1 MAQKTKADLRNVR
14 QKKLIERLRKKEN
27 WLKWGLIGALILI
40 ILLLLFLGY
49 VTDWGMGLKKT
60 TTPVTGDSSQTG
72 GTTPASTGSGGGGSG
87 SNGGGG
93 SSGTSGTSGQSG
105 TNTTTTDR
113 TTTNNS
119 STTNNNTTT
128 QTPGVLERLLS
139 EINLGGNINDV
150 ISRANQLGI
159 GVSCTDQLLVK
170 ECTFTVGGQTIM
182 TKSVTGLI
190 TSVLDTII

>member
-1 MAQKTKADLRNVR
+1 MVQKTKADLRAVR

-49 VTDWGMGLKKT
+49 VTDWGMGLKKAT
-60 TTPVTGDSSQTG
+60 SPLSSDSSQTTN
-72 GTTPASTGSGGGGSG
+72 GTTPAPNGSGGGGS
-87 SNGGGG
+87 GGGG
-93 SSGTSGTSGQSG
+93 SSGTSTNGQSG

-128 QTPGVLERLLS
+128 QAPGLLEMLLS

-159 GVSCTDQLLVK
+159 AVTCTDQLLVK
-170 ECTFTVGGQTIM
+170 ECTFTVGDQTIT

-190 TSVLDTII
+190 TSILDTLI